1 MRENLLDP
9 RSKIVPIY
17 SKASKYAAPITAD
30 FADTRFLI
38 GSKKTRKTLKNRA
51 LRGTA
56 SKFDVGFSTSA
67 DSTELNINLSEN
79 LFYKFTITRF

>member
-1 MRENLLDP
+1 M
-9 RSKIVPIY
+9 Y

-67 DSTELNINLSEN
+67 DSTELNINFSEN
-79 LFYKFTITRF
+79 LFYKFTIARS